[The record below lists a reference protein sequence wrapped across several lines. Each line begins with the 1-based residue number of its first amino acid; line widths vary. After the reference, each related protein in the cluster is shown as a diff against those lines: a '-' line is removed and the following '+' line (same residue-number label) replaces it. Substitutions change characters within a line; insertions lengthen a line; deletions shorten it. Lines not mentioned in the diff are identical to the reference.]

1 MRESDTGADTAL
13 TWALRVC
20 VALVFVG
27 TGLEK
32 FPSGPGYW
40 VQVFDTIGLG
50 QWFRYFTGVVE
61 TLGGLLFLIPRATTL
76 GALLLASAM
85 VGAMVV
91 QVVVFREPANVLFP
105 GAYLA
110 GVVVAYAKLR
120 ARRRNS

>member
-1 MRESDTGADTAL
+1 M
-13 TWALRVC
+13 
-20 VALVFVG
+20 FIG

-61 TLGGLLFLIPRATTL
+61 TLGGVLFLIPRATTV
-76 GALLLASAM
+76 GAFLLVSSM
-85 VGAMVV
+85 VGAMIV
-91 QVVVFREPANVLFP
+91 QAVVFKEPANMLFP

-110 GVVVAYAKLR
+110 GVVLAYAKLR
-120 ARRRNS
+120 ANRTR